1 MKKRLILSSI
11 ATIALF
17 SSIAIGGT
25 YALFTS
31 ESTTTINVSSGKVNF
46 TSDIT
51 DIKTYSLGKLQ
62 EGTTFEN
69 GGSVAYDK
77 ANGTFNITNIT
88 PGDKVTFNFNI
99 KNNSTVKTAYRIS
112 VKTPYQSN
120 IFHKALVYSGI
131 KESASG
137 WTFFDIPGSEEERLI
152 TKPISIELPETV
164 TDSKLQG
171 KKIDF
176 VIKVEAIQFDAFSM
190 DDFAPLEVDK
200 EKKVVNIKGYNSYL
214 EFTQVM
220 SEWNSDWGKDQAL
233 LNEKQFKGYTVNLLN
248 DIDVRSNTLD
258 KFVPIGHYKKLSF
271 AGTFDG
277 HGHTIS
283 NFVCE
288 DANQSLGYGAGTGI
302 FASTK
307 DGATIKNLNVHNIT
321 LKGDLHAGAIVGH
334 AQVSNIID
342 CKVTGDVK
350 ISGRSYLGAIV
361 GKGYY
366 NLTNC
371 DVEASEISYVNGSY
385 IYVGGVYGFNGEG
398 NFLIKDCDSNINAT
412 GLSYVGGLGGLIHYG
427 NTIDNC
433 HVKANVRKTILT
445 SDQPDES
452 DKYGIGGIAGIHV
465 YNEAPTNIS
474 TIKNSSFIGKLINDF
489 DPNTDWTKYH
499 NGLLGVERN
508 FDGTNIKEKLDIS
521 TNNTIELVK

>member
-31 ESTTTINVSSGKVNF
+31 ESTTINVSSGKVNF

-164 TDSKLQG
+164 TDSK
-171 KKIDF
+171 F
-176 VIKVEAIQFDAFSM
+176 
-190 DDFAPLEVDK
+190 K
-200 EKKVVNIKGYNSYL
+200 ERKL
-214 EFTQVM
+214 T
-220 SEWNSDWGKDQAL
+220 L
-233 LNEKQFKGYTVNLLN
+233 LLKLKQFNLMHFQWM
-248 DIDVRSNTLD
+248 I
-258 KFVPIGHYKKLSF
+258 
-271 AGTFDG
+271 
-277 HGHTIS
+277 
-283 NFVCE
+283 
-288 DANQSLGYGAGTGI
+288 
-302 FASTK
+302 
-307 DGATIKNLNVHNIT
+307 
-321 LKGDLHAGAIVGH
+321 LHH
-334 AQVSNIID
+334 
-342 CKVTGDVK
+342 
-350 ISGRSYLGAIV
+350 
-361 GKGYY
+361 
-366 NLTNC
+366 
-371 DVEASEISYVNGSY
+371 
-385 IYVGGVYGFNGEG
+385 
-398 NFLIKDCDSNINAT
+398 
-412 GLSYVGGLGGLIHYG
+412 
-427 NTIDNC
+427 
-433 HVKANVRKTILT
+433 
-445 SDQPDES
+445 
-452 DKYGIGGIAGIHV
+452 
-465 YNEAPTNIS
+465 
-474 TIKNSSFIGKLINDF
+474 
-489 DPNTDWTKYH
+489 
-499 NGLLGVERN
+499 
-508 FDGTNIKEKLDIS
+508 
-521 TNNTIELVK
+521 